1 MNMEHNTLS
10 VLEAEL
16 QEVQKIL
23 TATADELGMPLG
35 ELVRAQVKVAAPH
48 QRAALVLTVGDD
60 PNHSD
65 AGRSDPGPHPDTRSR
80 RIYLAAALEML
91 AIALHVHRLLVM
103 ATGLERGND
112 LDKSFIG
119 STILAGDYC
128 FSRAANM
135 AVQTENPRVVTLFSQ
150 ALQTVSEGHL
160 RALFAADE
168 AIFDENRA
176 LLQSGAEAAV
186 ELAGVSPEVAP
197 AYQATALALADLMAQ
212 SGPNRSSLAY
222 LLSEVPIERRPRW
235 QALAQWLMGERTN
248 GSTSRRELP
257 V

>member
-1 MNMEHNTLS
+1 MNMEPDALAA
-10 VLEAEL
+10 LEAEL

-35 ELVRAQVKVAAPH
+35 ELVRAQVKVTAPP
-48 QRAALVLTVGDD
+48 QRAALVLTVGDAPSDSD
-60 PNHSD
+60 PN
-65 AGRSDPGPHPDTRSR
+65 PHRDTRSR
-80 RIYLAAALEML
+80 QIYLAAALEML

-103 ATGLERGND
+103 ATGLDEGDD
-112 LDKSFIG
+112 LDRSFIG

-128 FSRAANM
+128 FSRAADM
-135 AVQTENPRVVTLFSQ
+135 AVQTENPRVVTLFAQ

-168 AIFDENRA
+168 TVFDENRA

-197 AYQATALALADLMAQ
+197 AYQATAFALADLMAQ
-212 SGPNRSSLAY
+212 SGPSRSNLAH
-222 LLSEVPIERRPRW
+222 LLSDVPTERHPRW
-235 QALAQWLMGERTN
+235 QALAQWLMGERAN
-248 GSTSRRELP
+248 GSASRRDLP